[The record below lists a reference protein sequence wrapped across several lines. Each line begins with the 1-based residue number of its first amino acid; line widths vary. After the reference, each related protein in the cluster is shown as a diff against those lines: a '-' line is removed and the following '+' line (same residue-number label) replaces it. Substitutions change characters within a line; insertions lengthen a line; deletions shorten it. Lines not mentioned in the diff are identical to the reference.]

1 MKQHNN
7 NNKSLTKTFIH
18 IGYQPANVID
28 IIGKYIYNCDGLDA
42 SSGSSFEALH
52 LRQLL
57 NTPNICL
64 RTLVPSVPAIEQH
77 ARHTCIQATYLW
89 KLSHLKLDIPDPTPW
104 G

>member
-18 IGYQPANVID
+18 IGYQPTNVID
-28 IIGKYIYNCDGLDA
+28 IIGKYIYNCYGLDA

-57 NTPNICL
+57 NTPNIGL

-77 ARHTCIQATYLW
+77 ARHIVSKPRIFGSCLI
-89 KLSHLKLDIPDPTPW
+89 
-104 G
+104 